1 MYRAVVNTENFKRS
15 WPLIV
20 IQLISLVLI
29 YAVYL
34 AVVINHGT
42 QCEMIVFYVQE
53 IRTRL
58 DEKSITIKDAM
69 QVTLTE
75 LLNTELKKI
84 IVKF

>member
-84 IVKF
+84 IFKF